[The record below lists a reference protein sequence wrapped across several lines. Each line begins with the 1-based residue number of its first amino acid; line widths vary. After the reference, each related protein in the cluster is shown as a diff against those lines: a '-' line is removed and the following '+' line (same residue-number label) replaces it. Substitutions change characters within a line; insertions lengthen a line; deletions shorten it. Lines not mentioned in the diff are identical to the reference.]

1 MVPVWWVE
9 TSLLSEAA
17 LARYLDLLRTPPGVD
32 TGTSLRTDGG
42 GRGGDAGAGGT
53 TSVCCRA
60 IGALG
65 V

>member
-17 LARYLDLLRTPPGVD
+17 LARYLDLLRT
-32 TGTSLRTDGG
+32 TSLRTDGG